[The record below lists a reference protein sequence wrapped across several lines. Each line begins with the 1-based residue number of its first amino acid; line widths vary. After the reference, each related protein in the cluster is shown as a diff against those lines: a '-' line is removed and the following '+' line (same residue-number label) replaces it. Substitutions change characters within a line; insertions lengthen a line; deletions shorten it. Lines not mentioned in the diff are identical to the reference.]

1 MTSNKRKTESVYKMT
16 FNKWIK
22 KQKDIWEELENQQN
36 DTREK
41 RCKFFDDRIKCVL
54 GIYRDSKQSYEGM
67 FQDNKD
73 TVKRI
78 KGVSVDFTGEYKEGR
93 KSFDEDIQ
101 FGDKEQIFFRKIFE
115 MFPTTKELTLIEN
128 NKWEEFDIK
137 DRNDLFDI
145 VIDMLENNDYW
156 LPVEYGS
163 WDWCMQWEGGEYQ
176 CKTDEL
182 EEKLF
187 FPHMYRI
194 KEKLLR
200 LKGEM
205 IYYQELNKNKLTNR
219 EKVFEQDFDRYI
231 AILND
236 RVVERNFP
244 CRVNEK
250 INKIQQLRC
259 GLPVR
264 PIVTDDAVV
273 EEVITEE
280 DRFFEAGLDRY
291 LNWLDEYKNGIGYA
305 QRIINKIE
313 IIEKMWSIY
322 DVTYGSVQI
331 DKALSTSSLRKTI
344 QEVVL
349 EENKDR
355 RNKYREMGIKME
367 ADCKEDELFEQNLEK
382 YINLFPK
389 ERRSEADDFGKMLW
403 EQIKIASKKIRR
415 RDWQI
420 YRSHRYRNRSY
431 RSQNYRYQSCRNQ
444 RHRDK
449 NYISRRY
456 RKRRYRNK
464 NYISRRYRN
473 SSYKRIDNK

>member
-1 MTSNKRKTESVYKMT
+1 M
-16 FNKWIK
+16 
-22 KQKDIWEELENQQN
+22 
-36 DTREK
+36 
-41 RCKFFDDRIKCVL
+41 
-54 GIYRDSKQSYEGM
+54 
-67 FQDNKD
+67 
-73 TVKRI
+73 
-78 KGVSVDFTGEYKEGR
+78 
-93 KSFDEDIQ
+93 
-101 FGDKEQIFFRKIFE
+101 
-115 MFPTTKELTLIEN
+115 
-128 NKWEEFDIK
+128 
-137 DRNDLFDI
+137 
-145 VIDMLENNDYW
+145 
-156 LPVEYGS
+156 
-163 WDWCMQWEGGEYQ
+163 
-176 CKTDEL
+176 
-182 EEKLF
+182 
-187 FPHMYRI
+187 
-194 KEKLLR
+194 
-200 LKGEM
+200 
-205 IYYQELNKNKLTNR
+205 
-219 EKVFEQDFDRYI
+219 
-231 AILND
+231 
-236 RVVERNFP
+236 
-244 CRVNEK
+244 
-250 INKIQQLRC
+250 
-259 GLPVR
+259 
-264 PIVTDDAVV
+264 
-273 EEVITEE
+273 
-280 DRFFEAGLDRY
+280 
-291 LNWLDEYKNGIGYA
+291 NWLDEYKNGIGYA

-473 SSYKRIDNK
+473 RSYKRIDNK